1 MTSSF
6 GLRSTG
12 LVVFSGRLFSAFTG
26 LLFSL
31 MAARWLNPSGFG
43 VWEVI
48 ITILTFASYPIGTVA
63 YWATRD
69 IARGRMVGRTAL
81 LTGALLSGAGLA
93 IYLGFSVFTYSRVA
107 AALTPFLLGALLVPL
122 SYWSSTANAIVNG
135 YKPSVYGYSLVV
147 SEVSKIAVA
156 YAALYVYHLGIEG
169 VIVGL
174 LAAYLVQSVV
184 STAMVRNTIADG
196 FDLGEVKRWSRLAW
210 LPAVSYLPT
219 SLAVADTFMV
229 ALLHGTTVVGTYQV
243 AFTVATIVTYAS
255 SLVFA
260 MYPLLLRGTDV
271 RLPAVTLEFSM
282 LFTIPMAAG
291 CVALASPI
299 LYLFGSKYL
308 PGALGLSILAVMFVF
323 YNVSYLLDQTLLG
336 TEKVDKGETPSFRRL
351 VSSNLL
357 FVPLVNISY
366 GVAYLA
372 ALFLSLAY
380 ANAAGFSDSA
390 DVAAWATVQLAAT
403 FVFMLIKVR
412 RASKVAKIAPGA
424 SVVYY
429 LAGAALMAVVVHY
442 AAPVLAVEST
452 STLAYG
458 LRLLLVVLL
467 GGVVYFGA
475 VYAMDSKFRG
485 LVGAFLARLR

>member
-31 MAARWLNPSGFG
+31 MAARWLNPAGFG

-107 AALTPFLLGALLVPL
+107 AAFTPFLLGALLVPL

-135 YKPSVYGYSLVV
+135 YRPSVYGYSLVV

-156 YAALYVYHLGIEG
+156 YSALYVFHLGIEG

-184 STAMVRNTIADG
+184 STAMVKDTASEK

-260 MYPLLLRGTDV
+260 MYPLLLRGSDA
-271 RLPAVTLEFSM
+271 RLPGISLEFSM

-299 LYLFGSKYL
+299 LYLFGPKYL
-308 PGALGLSILAVMFVF
+308 PGALGLSVLAVMFVF
-323 YNVSYLLDQTLLG
+323 YNVSSLLDQTLLG
-336 TEKVDKGETPSFRRL
+336 TERADWGETPSFRRL
-351 VSSNLL
+351 VASNLL
-357 FVPLVNISY
+357 FVPTVNISY

-372 ALFLSLAY
+372 ALFITLTY
-380 ANAAGFSDSA
+380 AMAAGFSVSA
-390 DVAAWATVQLAAT
+390 DVTTWAAVQLAST

-412 RASKVAKIAPGA
+412 RASRVAKLAPGV
-424 SVVYY
+424 SVAYY
-429 LAGAALMAVVVHY
+429 LVAAALMALVVHY
-442 AAPVLAVEST
+442 AAPVLAVESG
-452 STLAYG
+452 STLTYG
-458 LRLLLVVLL
+458 LRLLSVMAV

-475 VYAMDSKFRG
+475 VYAMDSKFR
-485 LVGAFLARLR
+485 VLARALFSKIR